1 MFAFFDT
8 VIAFFNQLASFVGTI
23 VSSLLHA
30 ITLVA
35 GSLSFGYSI
44 VGAFVSAVI
53 LFPVNSFISA
63 VPLFTPSVI
72 FPPV

>member
-1 MFAFFDT
+1 MLLSI
-8 VIAFFNQLASFVGTI
+8 V
-23 VSSLLHA
+23 VSSL
-30 ITLVA
+30 IVIVYVA
-35 GSLSFGYSI
+35 VPPSLIYALFGSLIVI

>member
-23 VSSLLHA
+23 VSSLLNA
-30 ITLVA
+30 IALVA

-44 VGAFVSAVI
+44 VGFMPFFLSTCFYIFV
-53 LFPVNSFISA
+53 FIFLIKFF
-63 VPLFTPSVI
+63 VGR
-72 FPPV
+72 